1 MFTKYEYAPIG
12 MSSYAFDDRSGW
24 TAPSLLYTT
33 MATSCS
39 LDFETRFVAVHSDGV
54 QLSRLL
60 VEEPSW
66 SHARAIAKI
75 RLDRLAVFVG
85 GASGERVDE
94 SLAGDTQS
102 VQKRYWGGL
111 VMVIVKKGQS
121 NMASMLAVT
130 NY

>member
-1 MFTKYEYAPIG
+1 MQVG
-12 MSSYAFDDRSGW
+12 
-24 TAPSLLYTT
+24 
-33 MATSCS
+33 

-60 VEEPSW
+60 VEEQSW

-85 GASGERVDE
+85 RASGERVDE
-94 SLAGDTQS
+94 PLAGDTRS

-111 VMVIVKKGQS
+111 VMVIVKKGRS
-121 NMASMLAVT
+121 NMASILAVT

>member
-1 MFTKYEYAPIG
+1 VQVG
-12 MSSYAFDDRSGW
+12 
-24 TAPSLLYTT
+24 
-33 MATSCS
+33 

-54 QLSRLL
+54 QLPRLL
-60 VEEPSW
+60 VEEQSW
-66 SHARAIAKI
+66 SRARAIAKI

-111 VMVIVKKGQS
+111 VMVIVKKGRS
-121 NMASMLAVT
+121 NMASIYVGSYQLLIL
-130 NY
+130 